1 MTIRIGANPI
11 CWANDDMPEL
21 GGDTTLET
29 ILSEAKRIGFVGLEL
44 GKKFP
49 RTPDALTAALAPYDL
64 ACISGWYSAKLLVRD
79 AEAEFA
85 AMGQHLGLLRAMG
98 CTVMVL
104 CETSNTIQ
112 GEIDTPLSR
121 RPHLHGDEWTLFG
134 DRMTALGDRLVE
146 QGMRIVY
153 HHHMGSVV
161 QSEDDI
167 HAFMA
172 HTGPSVDLLLD
183 TGHAVWGGSDPAA
196 LAKRYRDRISH
207 VHTKDIRPDVRAR
220 SDAEDWS
227 FLRSVLAGVY
237 TVPGE
242 GMIDF
247 VSIFR
252 NLSGYAGWV
261 VLEAEQDP
269 AKANPF
275 EYASRGYANLTRYL
289 QQAGLQQAG
298 LQQAGL
304 V

>member
-1 MTIRIGANPI
+1 MAIRIGANPI
-11 CWANDDMPEL
+11 CCANDDMPEL

-29 ILSEAKRIGFVGLEL
+29 ILSEASQIGFEGMEL

-49 RTPDALTAALAPYDL
+49 RTPEALTAALAPYGL
-64 ACISGWYSAKLLVRD
+64 ACVSGWYSAKLLTRD

-85 AMGQHLGLLRAMG
+85 AMRKHLALLKSQG
-98 CTVMVL
+98 STVMVL
-104 CETSNTIQ
+104 CETSNTVQ

-121 RPHLHGDEWTLFG
+121 RPTLQGDEWTLFG
-134 DRMTALGDRLVE
+134 SRMTALGDLLVQ

-161 QSEDDI
+161 QSADDI
-167 HAFMA
+167 DAFMA

-183 TGHAVWGGSDPAA
+183 TGHAVWGGDDPARIA
-196 LAKRYRDRISH
+196 RRYRDRIGH
-207 VHTKDIRPDVRAR
+207 VHTKDIRAGVRAQ
-220 SDAEDWS
+220 SEAEDWS
-227 FLRSVLAGVY
+227 FLKSVLNGVY
-237 TVPGE
+237 TVPGD

-252 NLSGYAGWV
+252 ALSGYSGWV

-275 EYASRGYANLTRYL
+275 KYASLGLANLKTYL
-289 QQAGLQQAG
+289 RAGG
-298 LQQAGL
+298 LI
-304 V
+304 